1 MIKRIDAQQ
10 YREAELTDYG
20 NGEGLILNR
29 DFTGL
34 VLESCDLLEQLAMQL
49 VDIALMDSD
58 MELEAI
64 RAKRMCAKLR
74 RMIRDVQAEVDRR
87 DLQSMEIDNR
97 IKLNS
102 WVRNIETGEQWQVDD
117 MDDTDFL
124 KMCVWLRD
132 G

>member
-1 MIKRIDAQQ
+1 MIKRIDAHQ
-10 YREAELTDYG
+10 YRQAELTDYG

-34 VLESCDLLEQLAMQL
+34 VLESCDLLEQLAIQL

-87 DLQSMEIDNR
+87 DMQSMEIDKR